1 MAPDAFAFPD
11 DPERLVVTFD
21 EGVPVAIDG
30 ETVTLL
36 EAFQQVN
43 RRVGALGLAGR
54 EIYEGPA
61 AVALVTAREELEKV
75 SLGRVSGEVRLILH
89 RGNAVV
95 NSARDERALYDF
107 TTGTTFDQS
116 VA

>member
-11 DPERLVVTFD
+11 DPEKLVVTFD

-30 ETVTLL
+30 ETVSLL
-36 EAFQQVN
+36 EVFQQVN
-43 RRVGALGLAGR
+43 RRVGAFGLTGC
-54 EIYEGPA
+54 EVYEGPA
-61 AVALVTAREELEKV
+61 AAALVTAHEELKKV

-107 TTGTTFDQS
+107 TTGATFDQS

>member
-1 MAPDAFAFPD
+1 MTPDGFAFPD
-11 DPERLVVTFD
+11 DPEKLVITFD

-43 RRVGALGLAGR
+43 RRVGAFGLKGR
-54 EIYEGPA
+54 EIYESPGA
-61 AVALVTAREELEKV
+61 LALVSAHDELEKV
-75 SLGRVSGEVRLILH
+75 SLGRVSGEVRLVLH

-95 NSARDERALYDF
+95 NSARDERTLYDF
-107 TTGTTFDQS
+107 GTGATFDRS

>member
-1 MAPDAFAFPD
+1 MTPDGFAFPD
-11 DPERLVVTFD
+11 DPEKLVITFD

-36 EAFQQVN
+36 EAFQQLN
-43 RRVGALGLAGR
+43 RRVGAFGLSGR
-54 EIYEGPA
+54 EIYDGPA
-61 AVALVTAREELEKV
+61 ALALVSAYEELRKV
-75 SLGRVSGEVRLILH
+75 TIGQVSGEVCLLLH
-89 RGNAVV
+89 RGNVVV

-107 TTGTTFDQS
+107 TTGATFDRS

>member
-1 MAPDAFAFPD
+1 MTPEGFTFPE
-11 DPERLVVTFD
+11 DPEKLVVTFD

-43 RRVGALGLAGR
+43 RRIGAFGLKGR
-54 EIYEGPA
+54 EIYEGPGA
-61 AVALVTAREELEKV
+61 AALVTAHEELEKV
-75 SLGRVSGEVRLILH
+75 SLGQVSGEVRLILH

-107 TTGTTFDQS
+107 TTGATFDRS

>member
-1 MAPDAFAFPD
+1 VTPDGFAFPD
-11 DPERLVVTFD
+11 DPEKAVITFD

-36 EAFQQVN
+36 EAFQQLN
-43 RRVGALGLAGR
+43 RRVGAFGLTGR
-54 EIYEGPA
+54 EIYESPGA
-61 AVALVTAREELEKV
+61 LALVTAHDELEKV
-75 SLGRVSGEVRLILH
+75 SAGRVSGEVRLILH

-95 NSARDERALYDF
+95 NSARDERTLYDF
-107 TTGTTFDQS
+107 TTGTEFDQS

>member
-1 MAPDAFAFPD
+1 VTPDGFAFPD
-11 DPERLVVTFD
+11 DPEKLVITFD

-36 EAFQQVN
+36 EAFQQLN
-43 RRVGALGLAGR
+43 LRVGAFGLKGR

-61 AVALVTAREELEKV
+61 AVALVTAHEELQKV
-75 SLGRVSGEVRLILH
+75 STGRVSGEVRLVLH

-107 TTGTTFDQS
+107 TTGATFDRS